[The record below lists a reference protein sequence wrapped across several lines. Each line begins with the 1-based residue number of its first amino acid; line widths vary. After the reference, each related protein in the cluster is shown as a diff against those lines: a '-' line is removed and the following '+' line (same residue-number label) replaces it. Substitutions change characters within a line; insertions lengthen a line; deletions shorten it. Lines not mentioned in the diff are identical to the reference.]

1 MDRRRLGHLL
11 GRSVVIALA
20 LLAGC
25 ASRPAV
31 PDGPPLGLSAQQ
43 LERLLQ
49 TPDAQPRPE
58 PIRAGGPNKA
68 YGLNGRLYVPLAA
81 DAPLRE
87 QGLASWYGRA
97 YHGQPTASGER
108 YDMFAMSAA
117 HPTLPL
123 PSYVRVRNPANQRS
137 VVVRINDRGPFVD
150 GRIIDL
156 SYTAALRLGVL
167 NGVREVEIERV
178 FPEPSSLGLTPR

>member
-1 MDRRRLGHLL
+1 MKRFTITLI
-11 GRSVVIALA
+11 VI

-25 ASRPAV
+25 ASRSAV
-31 PDGPPLGLSAQQ
+31 LDGPPLGLSAQQ

-58 PIRAGGPNKA
+58 AIRAGGPNKA
-68 YGLNGRLYVPLAA
+68 YGLNGRLYIPLAA
-81 DAPLRE
+81 DAPLQE
-87 QGLASWYGRA
+87 KGLASWYGRA

-123 PSYVRVRNPANQRS
+123 PSYVRVHNPANGRT

-156 SYTAALRLGVL
+156 SYTAALRLDVL

-178 FPEPSSLGLTPR
+178 FPEMDLTP